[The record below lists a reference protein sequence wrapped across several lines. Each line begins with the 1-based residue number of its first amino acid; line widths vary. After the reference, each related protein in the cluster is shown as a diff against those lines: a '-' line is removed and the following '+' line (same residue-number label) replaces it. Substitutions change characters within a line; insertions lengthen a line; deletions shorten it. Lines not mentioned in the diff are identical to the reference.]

1 VLTISYKDIAKDG
14 GPRVQKLQSYLGG
27 KWVEGSGDGAILVNP
42 ATDEP
47 VARSTTEGLDLA
59 SALAHAR
66 QVGGSALRALTFAQ
80 RAEILRALADTIV
93 QHRTEL
99 LTLSTLNNG
108 ATRSDSK
115 FDVDGASF
123 TLQAYA
129 DLGESLGDRRYI
141 VDGETDE
148 LLRSKRLAGLHVKTP
163 RHGVAVHVNAFNFPA
178 WGMAE
183 KMAVSLL
190 AGMPVFTKPATATAL
205 TSWRMAQTF
214 VESGALPQGAF
225 SFLAGSAGDLVD
237 QLRYGDVLAFTG
249 SGALGTRFKSAAH
262 LAAAGIGVNVEA
274 DSLNSAVLGPDVEP
288 GSDTWDL
295 FIRDVFRDLHQKSGQ
310 KCTAI
315 RRVMVPESMADEVA
329 EALIDAASSL
339 KIGNPATR
347 EVRMGPVVNRRQ
359 QEDVLEGL
367 ERLGGHVQKIHGS
380 ARPTG
385 LIDVADG
392 AGSFVGIHLFKALD
406 AGASMN
412 AGVVHDVEV
421 FGPSTTILP
430 YDGSSDQAAA
440 MVALGKGGLVS
451 SVYTDDRRF
460 AKDLIL
466 ELAPHHGRLTLGSA
480 KIADSS
486 PGPGTVLPQLVHG
499 GPGRAGGGEEL
510 GGIRGLDF
518 YLQRT
523 ALQGYR
529 PLLERL
535 FDGS

>member
-1 VLTISYKDIAKDG
+1 MQDLE
-14 GPRVQKLQSYLGG
+14 SYLGG
-27 KWVEGSGDGAILVNP
+27 KWVQGSGEGATLVNP

-47 VARSTTEGLDLA
+47 VARTSTEGFDLA
-59 SALAHAR
+59 EALNFSR
-66 QVGGSALRALTFAQ
+66 NVGGAALRSLTFAQ
-80 RAEILRALADTIV
+80 RADILRSLAETVV

-99 LTLSTLNNG
+99 LNLSTVNNG

-123 TLQAYA
+123 TFQAYA
-129 DLGESLGDRRYI
+129 DLGESLGDRRYL
-141 VDGETDE
+141 VDGEAEE
-148 LLRSKRLAGLHVKTP
+148 LLRSKRLAGLHVKVP
-163 RHGVAVHVNAFNFPA
+163 RRGVAVHVNAFNFPA

-183 KMAVSLL
+183 KMAVALL

-205 TSWRMAQTF
+205 TSWRMAKAF
-214 VESGALPQGAF
+214 VETGALPEGAF

-237 QLRYGDVLAFTG
+237 QLVYGDVLAFTG

-262 LAAAGIGVNVEA
+262 LASAGISVNVEA
-274 DSLNSAVLGPDVEP
+274 DSLNAAVLGPDVEP
-288 GSDTWDL
+288 GTDTWDL
-295 FIRDVFRDLHQKSGQ
+295 FIRDVFRDIHQKTGQ

-315 RRVMVPESMADEVA
+315 RRVLVPESLVDDVS

-339 KIGNPATR
+339 KIGNPANKD
-347 EVRMGPVVNRRQ
+347 VRMGPVVNRRQ
-359 QEDVLEGL
+359 QQDVLEGL
-367 ERLGGHVQKIHGS
+367 GRLGEQVQQIYGTD
-380 ARPTG
+380 RPDG
-385 LIDVADG
+385 LIDVQEG
-392 AGSFVGIHLFKALD
+392 QGSFVGIHLFKASD
-406 AGASMN
+406 PSASMN
-412 AGVVHDVEV
+412 ASVVHDFEV
-421 FGPSTTILP
+421 FGPATTLLP
-430 YDGSSDQAAA
+430 YDGTSSQAAS

-451 SVYTDDRRF
+451 SVYSDDRNYARELVL
-460 AKDLIL
+460 D
-466 ELAPHHGRLTLGSA
+466 LAPHHGRLTLGSK

-518 YLQRT
+518 YMQRT